1 MLGSS
6 GLRGEDRKGRGGSA
20 GRGQDMGRI
29 EGKDKEQRDDKGQFE
44 RATIRD

>member
-6 GLRGEDRKGRGGSA
+6 GLRGEDGKGKGGSA

-29 EGKDKEQRDDKGQFE
+29 EEKDKEQTGDKGRFE